1 MRSHSDAENG
11 GAQDLCGLAVKHLS
25 ESAETN
31 RPGWPLEIQ
40 IVGETNSLVTCAA
53 KKYAVPTS
61 DPKPVAPHKIFPRA
75 YAAKVQRPDFDRSV
89 AATFDKPVEATP
101 AA

>member
-1 MRSHSDAENG
+1 MLKMVARKTCAGSPLNICLKALRPTDPDVRLKSRS
-11 GAQDLCGLAVKHLS
+11 LARL
-25 ESAETN
+25 
-31 RPGWPLEIQ
+31 I
-40 IVGETNSLVTCAA
+40 SLVTCAA

-61 DPKPVAPHKIFPRA
+61 DPKPAAPHKIFPRA